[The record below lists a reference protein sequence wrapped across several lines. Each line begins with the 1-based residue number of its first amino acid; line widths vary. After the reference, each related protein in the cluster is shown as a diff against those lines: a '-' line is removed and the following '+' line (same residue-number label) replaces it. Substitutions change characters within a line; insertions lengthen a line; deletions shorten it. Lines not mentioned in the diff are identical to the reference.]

1 MGAFAHGDVQPD
13 AEMTHRLNFVA
24 RAQKAPH
31 SSGARSLIRRN
42 GRARS
47 LVLVK
52 APMSHAAFEF
62 RASPSGVELM
72 HIKNT
77 IRTAIAAG
85 LLSLGFA
92 AVPAKADVALGM
104 LTCHAPES
112 MAYLVISQHQYR
124 CVYQPVAGAPQY
136 YNARI
141 SRFGAEIGTSSNTTL
156 AWAVLAVT
164 RPAGPAQLAGF
175 YGGASAGGA
184 FLVGAR
190 ANGLVGGLPN
200 AFTLQPV
207 SLEGEAGFNVVAT
220 VSGLELMPVEPGVRP
235 RVYRHHRRG

>member
-1 MGAFAHGDVQPD
+1 MQ
-13 AEMTHRLNFVA
+13 
-24 RAQKAPH
+24 
-31 SSGARSLIRRN
+31 
-42 GRARS
+42 
-47 LVLVK
+47 
-52 APMSHAAFEF
+52 
-62 RASPSGVELM
+62 
-72 HIKNT
+72 IKNT

-92 AVPAKADVALGM
+92 AAPAKADVALGM
-104 LTCHAPES
+104 LTCHAPEPT
-112 MAYLVISQHQYR
+112 AYLVISQHLYR
-124 CVYQPVAGAPQY
+124 CIYQPAAGAPQY

-141 SRFGAEIGTSSNTTL
+141 SRFGAEIGTSHNTTL
-156 AWAVLAVT
+156 AWAVLAIT

-175 YGGASAGGA
+175 YGGASAGAA

-220 VSGLELMPVEPGVRP
+220 VSGLELMPAEPAVGRP
-235 RVYRHHRRG
+235 YRRHYRRG